1 MRVAGDITELIGN
14 TPVVRLKKLVGED
27 KAKVLV
33 KLEFFNPGASIKDR
47 TALGMIRQAEED
59 GILRPGSVIVEPTS
73 GNTGIGLAMIAAVKG
88 YRMIVVMPDSM
99 SIERRKLMAA
109 YGAEVVLT
117 PGAQGMAGAIEKA
130 RELVSAY
137 KNSFMPQQFENPANS
152 AIHART
158 TAREI
163 IAQTG
168 GKLDVFVSA
177 VGTGG
182 TLTGIG
188 AVLKEEIPGI
198 KVVAVEPA
206 GSPVLSGGQ
215 KGAHKIQGIGA
226 GFIPKVLDT
235 KIIDQV
241 FQVTDE
247 QSLETARKL
256 AREEGVFAGISS
268 GAAVYAA
275 VQMAQE
281 RSPEQVILT
290 ITPDTGERYLSSE
303 LLD

>member
-163 IAQTG
+163 IVQTG

-241 FQVTDE
+241 FQVNDE

>member
-14 TPVVRLKKLVGED
+14 TPVVRLEKLVGED

-290 ITPDTGERYLSSE
+290 IAPDTGERYLSSE